1 MMQSVRTTITL
12 DAETQALVEK
22 AMKERKLSFK
32 QVVNEAIVRGLTTTE
47 APQPFRTKTHNMG
60 EARIN
65 LDKATQIAAELENE
79 EILRK
84 MTLGK

>member
-1 MMQSVRTTITL
+1 MRTTITL
-12 DAETQALVEK
+12 DPEAKALVEK

-47 APQPFRTKTHNMG
+47 APKPFRTKTHSMG
-60 EARIN
+60 KARIN
-65 LDKATQIAAELENE
+65 LDKATQIAAELEND

-84 MTLGK
+84 MALGK